1 MLLVATALVGC
12 GTQSVARAPRT
23 PSSGNTTTGPESV
36 AVPRTIVTPGNTTSV
51 DELFDEAETNF
62 ADRHFDLAASQFDRI
77 TALDP
82 DGEFAVRALFDG
94 AAAHDELG
102 DFEGA
107 ATRYQEVARRF
118 PNDPASRSALVR
130 AVRLLAYLERWD
142 DAGRVADASLA
153 RVTELA
159 PVDRIAVYAGK
170 ALSLV
175 FSSDPE
181 TAEYFVNK
189 GRDVVDSERLDAA
202 GALPRDLAALY
213 FALGELRRIRG
224 EKIHFTPTPSNFA
237 QVLEA
242 RCQLLLDAQS
252 AYSDAMRAYD
262 AHWSAMAGYRVGELY
277 ENLHRDVMSITPPA
291 SANTPAKAQLFEGA
305 MRLRY
310 SILLEK
316 GLTMLEHTLAL
327 AERTGEHSAWTTK
340 AAEAKQTVE
349 TAMKDEQ
356 AALARLPYSKE
367 QLERALD
374 DLGRRKA
381 ALGSGKGP

>member
-1 MLLVATALVGC
+1 
-12 GTQSVARAPRT
+12 
-23 PSSGNTTTGPESV
+23 
-36 AVPRTIVTPGNTTSV
+36 
-51 DELFDEAETNF
+51 
-62 ADRHFDLAASQFDRI
+62 
-77 TALDP
+77 
-82 DGEFAVRALFDG
+82 
-94 AAAHDELG
+94 
-102 DFEGA
+102 
-107 ATRYQEVARRF
+107 
-118 PNDPASRSALVR
+118 
-130 AVRLLAYLERWD
+130 LLAYLERWD